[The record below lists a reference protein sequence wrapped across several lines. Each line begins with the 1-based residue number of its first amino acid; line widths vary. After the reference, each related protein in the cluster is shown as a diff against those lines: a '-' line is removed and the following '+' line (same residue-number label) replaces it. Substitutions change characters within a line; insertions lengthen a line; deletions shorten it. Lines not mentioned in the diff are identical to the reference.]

1 MRNTTAG
8 IINFSFC
15 KRNSFFILRYL
26 REAVTL
32 ALSGKTLPGGGA
44 VEKALIS
51 NFEILNLV
59 PTSNKVEEHSVSTS
73 SSIGGKDEVKKPPTI
88 TQTQQNT
95 ESTKWRRV
103 GLVLGRKVH
112 LDTIV
117 W

>member
-1 MRNTTAG
+1 M
-8 IINFSFC
+8 
-15 KRNSFFILRYL
+15 
-26 REAVTL
+26 TL
-32 ALSGKTLPGGGA
+32 SLSGRSLPGGM

-51 NFEILNLV
+51 NFELLNLV
-59 PTSNKVEEHSVSTS
+59 PTSNKADAQLQQKSRNEL
-73 SSIGGKDEVKKPPTI
+73 KKPPTI
-88 TQTQQNT
+88 MPPKPDNP

>member
-1 MRNTTAG
+1 M
-8 IINFSFC
+8 
-15 KRNSFFILRYL
+15 
-26 REAVTL
+26 
-32 ALSGKTLPGGGA
+32 
-44 VEKALIS
+44 EKALIS

-59 PTSNKVEEHSVSTS
+59 PTYNKVD
-73 SSIGGKDEVKKPPTI
+73 GQRDQRQRDELKK
-88 TQTQQNT
+88 TQKPDNP

>member
-1 MRNTTAG
+1 MTQ
-8 IINFSFC
+8 
-15 KRNSFFILRYL
+15 
-26 REAVTL
+26 
-32 ALSGKTLPGGGA
+32 ALSGKNLQGGV

-51 NFEILNLV
+51 NFELLNLV
-59 PTSNKVEEHSVSTS
+59 PTSNKGDASLQQKSRNEL
-73 SSIGGKDEVKKPPTI
+73 KKPPTI
-88 TQTQQNT
+88 VTPKPDSP